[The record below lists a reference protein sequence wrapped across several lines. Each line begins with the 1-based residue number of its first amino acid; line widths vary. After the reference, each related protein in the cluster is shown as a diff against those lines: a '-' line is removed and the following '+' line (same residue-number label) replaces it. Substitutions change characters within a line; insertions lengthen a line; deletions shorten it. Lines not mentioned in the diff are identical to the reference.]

1 MTIALNIA
9 KQFINVVPDVI
20 HSKASA
26 AACNLLLKR
35 QVFSS
40 RLSDLEDRHLK
51 ITIDDTNSCLNLYFS
66 DSCLHYDGNPKN
78 TDIHIRGNL
87 SHLIQLALGDEDP
100 DTLFFSRQLDIEGS
114 TEDALLLKNFLNSL
128 EFDSRAHM
136 QAILGES
143 ITKQL
148 HPIVQKLQPAKHLQK
163 IIKTLSVEKPA

>member
-9 KQFINVVPDVI
+9 KKFINIVPDVI

-26 AACNLLLKR
+26 AACNLLLKG
-35 QVFSS
+35 QDFSH
-40 RLSDLEDRHLK
+40 RLADLEDRRLK

-66 DSCLHYDGNPKN
+66 NNNLHYDNNQKT

-87 SHLIQLALGDEDP
+87 RQLIQLALGDEDP
-100 DTLFFSRQLDIEGS
+100 DTLFFSRQLGIEGS

-128 EFDSRAHM
+128 EFDSHAHM

-148 HPIVQKLQPAKHLQK
+148 HPVVQKLQPGKHIQN